1 MHSVIIAILAL
12 GVTLAA
18 CASNSRTAFD
28 GGKFFQTFDRQ
39 AGGSA
44 E

>member
-28 GGKFFQTFDRQ
+28 GKAFFSTSDRQ